1 MVFVLACFAINLAF
15 GPNNLIALTN
25 GEQRGV
31 GFAVIAS
38 LGRLIAFIPMI
49 VVSALGMGLILS
61 ASGVV
66 FTAIK
71 LVGAAYLIY
80 LGVKILRSSSQAD
93 GNMVERQAL
102 TLGQAFWH
110 EGFVALGNPKA
121 ILVFAAFFPQF
132 VVSEAYAQSYTIIG
146 LIFLLLE
153 AVAILIYA
161 LLGRL
166 AARSVTLN
174 LQWIQRASGIGMIV
188 FGALLLLAQRPA

>member
-1 MVFVLACFAINLAF
+1 M
-15 GPNNLIALTN
+15 ALTN
-25 GEQRGV
+25 GAQRGV

-38 LGRLIAFIPMI
+38 LVRLIAFIPMI

-66 FTAIK
+66 FTVVK
-71 LVGAAYLIY
+71 FVGAAYLIY
-80 LGVKILRSSSQAD
+80 LGVKILRSSSKAD
-93 GNMVERQAL
+93 GNMFVGQTL
-102 TLGQAFWH
+102 TLGQAFWR

-146 LIFLLLE
+146 LIFLVLE
-153 AVAILIYA
+153 VGAILIYA

-166 AARSVTLN
+166 AARSATLN
-174 LQWIQRASGIGMIV
+174 IQWIHRA
-188 FGALLLLAQRPA
+188 

>member
-1 MVFVLACFAINLAF
+1 M
-15 GPNNLIALTN
+15 ALTN
-25 GEQRGV
+25 GAQRGV
-31 GFAVIAS
+31 CFAVIAS

-71 LVGAAYLIY
+71 LVGVAYLIY
-80 LGVKILRSSSQAD
+80 LGVKILWSSSKAD
-93 GNMVERQAL
+93 GNMVEEQAL
-102 TLGQAFWH
+102 TLGQAFWR

-121 ILVFAAFFPQF
+121 IFVFAAFFPQF

-146 LIFLLLE
+146 LIFLVLE
-153 AVAILIYA
+153 VGAILVYA

-166 AARSVTLN
+166 AARSATLN

>member
-1 MVFVLACFAINLAF
+1 M
-15 GPNNLIALTN
+15 ALTN
-25 GEQRGV
+25 GAQRGV
-31 GFAVIAS
+31 CFAVIAS

-146 LIFLLLE
+146 LIFLVLE
-153 AVAILIYA
+153 VGAILVYA

-166 AARSVTLN
+166 AARSATLN

>member
-1 MVFVLACFAINLAF
+1 M
-15 GPNNLIALTN
+15 ALTN
-25 GEQRGV
+25 GAQRGV

-66 FTAIK
+66 FTVVK
-71 LVGAAYLIY
+71 FVGAAYLIY

-93 GNMVERQAL
+93 GNMVVGQTL
-102 TLGQAFWH
+102 TLGQAFWR

-132 VVSEAYAQSYTIIG
+132 VVREAYAQSYTIIG
-146 LIFLLLE
+146 LIFLVLE
-153 AVAILIYA
+153 VGAILIYA

-166 AARSVTLN
+166 AARSATLN
-174 LQWIQRASGIGMIV
+174 LQWIHRASGIGMIV
-188 FGALLLLAQRPA
+188 FGALLLLTQRPA

>member
-1 MVFVLACFAINLAF
+1 M
-15 GPNNLIALTN
+15 ALTN
-25 GEQRGV
+25 GAQRGV

-71 LVGAAYLIY
+71 LVGTAYLIY
-80 LGVKILRSSSQAD
+80 LGVKILRSSSKTD
-93 GNMVERQAL
+93 GNMVEEQAL
-102 TLGQAFWH
+102 TLWQAFWR

-121 ILVFAAFFPQF
+121 VLVFAAFFPGF
-132 VVSEAYAQSYTIIG
+132 VESEAYAQSYTIIG

-153 AVAILIYA
+153 AEAILIYA

-166 AARSVTLN
+166 AARSATLS

-188 FGALLLLAQRPA
+188 FGALLLLTQRPARCV